1 MKKDII
7 FTAEPAEMSG
17 KYVAEDL
24 YRKWTEVEEKT
35 DKLKAGFVLTLNEAK
50 KVNCTDI
57 VPKELSN
64 EFYPDD
70 AK

>member
-35 DKLKAGFVLTLNEAK
+35 DKLKAG
-50 KVNCTDI
+50 TDI